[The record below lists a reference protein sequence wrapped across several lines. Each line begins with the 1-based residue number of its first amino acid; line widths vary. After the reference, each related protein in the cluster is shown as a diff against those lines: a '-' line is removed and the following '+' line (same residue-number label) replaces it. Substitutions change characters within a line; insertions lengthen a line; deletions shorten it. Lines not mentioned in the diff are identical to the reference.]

1 MKNLPSS
8 LDSSLDG
15 IGLGCALR
23 ESASRNRGLECFKD
37 GDIRLTFEEFNA
49 SVDGLVSLLSSHGI
63 GAQDHVAVWLGN
75 SLEWA
80 LAFFACARL
89 GAVMVPVN
97 TRYTSREAQ
106 YILAHSDAKLVIM
119 RRSAYRRDFIEA
131 LLEFAPELAD
141 QHGPDVNI
149 KLLPNLRRILLVG
162 EAHEQLSYTCPFDA
176 MWSIDL
182 DLDAIVRAERAV
194 DPLKPLI
201 ICYTS
206 GTTGNPKGVMHDHR
220 VMKQAVRVGLALD
233 LKRGGRILGHMPL
246 YHVAGLY
253 MALVP
258 AMLIGACFVNLAQW
272 SPEDA
277 LDLIERERITTFGG
291 IPTHFVDLCN
301 DPTLRERDLSSLENA
316 WIGGAPVMRSTFES
330 FKEKLGIRQLM
341 STYGMTEN
349 TISTTF
355 NKLDD
360 PVEVCCSNKAP
371 VLGPSEIKV
380 VDVDTGQVCA
390 AGVTGEILCRGETVM
405 MGYYKDPVATAQALS
420 IDGWLR
426 TGDLGSLDE
435 NGYLHV
441 TGRLKDMYKSGG
453 INVYPSEIEQLL
465 VQHPLIKIVSIVGAP
480 DPRLGE
486 VGFAFIQCVPGESL
500 SQSEV
505 REFCAGKIAAYKIPK
520 YTLLVDD
527 IPRTNT
533 GKIEKRTLLKLAAEH
548 VLSKGESRLSV

>member
-1 MKNLPSS
+1 MNLDRS
-8 LDSSLDG
+8 LGYSLEG

-23 ESASRNRGLECFKD
+23 ESASRNRGLDCFKD

-49 SVDGLVSLLSSHGI
+49 SVDGLVSLLASHGI
-63 GAQDHVAVWLGN
+63 GPQDHVAVWLGN

-89 GAVMVPVN
+89 GAVMIPVN
-97 TRYTSREAQ
+97 TRYTAREAQ

-119 RRSAYRRDFIEA
+119 RRSAYRRDFIES

-141 QHGPDVNI
+141 QHGPDVHI
-149 KLLPNLRRILLVG
+149 QALPYLRRILLIG
-162 EAHEQLSYTCPFDA
+162 DEQEQLPYTCSFDA

-182 DLDAIVRAERAV
+182 DLDSIIQAERRV

-233 LKRGGRILGHMPL
+233 LKRGGRMLGHMPL

-258 AMLIGACFVNLAQW
+258 AVLIGACFVNLAQW
-272 SPEDA
+272 SPEQA
-277 LDLIERERITTFGG
+277 LDLMERERITTFGG
-291 IPTHFVDLCN
+291 IPTHFIDLCN
-301 DPTLRERDLSSLENA
+301 DPDVGKRDLSSLENA
-316 WIGGAPVMRSTFES
+316 WIGGAPVMRSTFEG
-330 FKEKLGIRQLM
+330 FKQKLGIRQLM

-349 TISTTF
+349 TISTSF
-355 NKLDD
+355 NRLDD
-360 PVEVCCSNKAP
+360 PIEICCSNKAP
-371 VLGPSEIKV
+371 VLGPTEIRI
-380 VDVDTGQVCA
+380 VDVDTGQPCA
-390 AGVTGEILCRGETVM
+390 TGVTGDILCRGETVR
-405 MGYYKDPVATAQALS
+405 MGYYKDPVATAQSLS

-426 TGDLGSLDE
+426 TGDLGNVDE

-453 INVYPSEIEQLL
+453 INVYPSEVEQLL
-465 VQHPLIKIVSIVGAP
+465 VQHPLIRIVSIVGAP

-486 VGFAFIQCVPGESL
+486 VGFAFVQCVDGETL
-500 SQSEV
+500 SISEI
-505 REFCAGKIAAYKIPK
+505 RTFCTGKIAAYKVPK
-520 YTLLVDD
+520 YALLVDE

-533 GKIEKRTLLKLAAEH
+533 GKIEKRTLVKLAAEH
-548 VLSKGESRLSV
+548 VKTMGENKESA